1 VVPAALALLASFAF
15 DLFPE
20 TTTPLSAVALV
31 FVAEVGLGG
40 RDEFGELRAVL
51 RSYVL
56 QSKDGS
62 LLLVYNRSETGL
74 VLDNHVRDTHLAAER
89 WDEDDELDRVDIVSD
104 DDEVGLLVLDEG
116 NTVVKTHLDEHG
128 LLSILLWLLSLVG
141 SDSLSLFVETAL
153 LLLLC
158 LGSVLVEETEE
169 LGSSVL
175 VEGVAEL
182 SDRRWDL
189 EALVEDDTLSL
200 ETNVLGPLDESGQ
213 VTSRLDV
220 LANAEVLWL
229 LLEERVGDLL

>member
-1 VVPAALALLASFAF
+1 
-15 DLFPE
+15 
-20 TTTPLSAVALV
+20 
-31 FVAEVGLGG
+31 
-40 RDEFGELRAVL
+40 
-51 RSYVL
+51 
-56 QSKDGS
+56 
-62 LLLVYNRSETGL
+62 
-74 VLDNHVRDTHLAAER
+74 
-89 WDEDDELDRVDIVSD
+89 
-104 DDEVGLLVLDEG
+104 
-116 NTVVKTHLDEHG
+116 VVKTHLDEHG